1 MRIRF
6 ILALLG
12 TVLLAAPA
20 QAELTT
26 TAEHALL
33 MDGDGQVLWA
43 KDAYVPMPPA
53 SMSKL
58 MTIELLF
65 SRLKDGRVHLTDT
78 FPVSETAWKTGGSKM
93 FVSLGSRVP
102 VEDLIR
108 GIIIQSG
115 NDACVVVAEAL
126 GGTVDG
132 FVDMMNKRAKQLGLK
147 QSHFVNPDGLPD
159 PPGQLMSAHDLAVL
173 AHHLITDY
181 PQYYH
186 YFGEKSFLWNGINQ
200 PNRDTVLEKLD
211 GADGLK
217 TGYTDAAGYGIVASA
232 KQHGTRFVLVLGGLR
247 YPDLD
252 KDSPQKRDWIAEQR
266 RGDEAARILGMA
278 FREFRKYPVVNANT
292 VVGNAPVWQGTADTV
307 PLIVGKPL
315 SITLQVESRPGMKV
329 AVHYDGPIKAP
340 IAKGQQIG
348 VMEITAPEFPGLKV
362 PVYAANSVDRAGIF
376 GRMFLGIRHM
386 ITGH

>member
-1 MRIRF
+1 MRIPF
-6 ILALLG
+6 VFAFVATLVI
-12 TVLLAAPA
+12 AAPA
-20 QAELTT
+20 QAALST

-43 KDAYVPMPPA
+43 KEAYAPMPPA

-58 MTIELLF
+58 MTIDLLF
-65 SRLKDGRVHLTDT
+65 SRLKDGRVHLTDK
-78 FPVSETAWKTGGSKM
+78 FPVSENAWKTGGSKM
-93 FVSLGSRVP
+93 FVSVGSQIP

-132 FVDMMNKRAKQLGLK
+132 FVAMMNKRAKELGLK
-147 QSHFVNPDGLPD
+147 NSHFVNPDGLPE
-159 PPGQLMSAHDLAVL
+159 PPGQMMSAYDLAKL
-173 AHHLITDY
+173 AQHLISAY

-186 YFGEKSFLWNGINQ
+186 FFGERSFMWNGINQ
-200 PNRDTVLEKLD
+200 QNRDMVLDKLD

-217 TGYTDAAGYGIVASA
+217 TGHTDAAGYGITASA
-232 KQHGTRFVLVLGGLR
+232 KRGDMRLILVLNGLR

-252 KDSPQKRDWIAEQR
+252 KASPQRQDWFAER
-266 RGDEAARILGMA
+266 RRSDEAARILGLA
-278 FREFRKYPVVNANT
+278 FREYRKYRLVGASD
-292 VVGNAPVWQGTADTV
+292 VVGRAPVWQGTADEV
-307 PLIVGKPL
+307 PLVTAKPL
-315 SITLQVESRPGMKV
+315 SVTLPVESHAKMKMSV
-329 AVHYDGPIKAP
+329 SFKGPIAAP

-348 VMEITAPEFPGLKV
+348 TMTISAPDFPQMKV
-362 PVYAANSVDRAGIF
+362 PLYAANSVDRAGIF
-376 GRMFLGIRHM
+376 GRMFLGVRHM